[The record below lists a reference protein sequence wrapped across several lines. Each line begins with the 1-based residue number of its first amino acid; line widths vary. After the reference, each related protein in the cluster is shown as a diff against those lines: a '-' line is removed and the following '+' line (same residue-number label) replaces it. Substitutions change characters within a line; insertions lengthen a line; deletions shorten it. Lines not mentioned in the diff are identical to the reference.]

1 MGFHPA
7 TCLSNLQ
14 NDTQCRTLAARR
26 HAHTDTHTHTLYI
39 CIIPRETQHK
49 LESART
55 QTNAHAQQCV
65 WQWVAQTLHWRRDTT
80 DTCKLTYKKNLT
92 QDACDLHT
100 ALCVEHWIFSALF
113 WHLLRARSLLP
124 SLPLSLPFF
133 KCCQRSWGKSWKPGA
148 KSPHR

>member
-14 NDTQCRTLAARR
+14 NDTQCRRLAARR
-26 HAHTDTHTHTLYI
+26 HARSTSASSRGRRGISSSLRAYKQTPTH
-39 CIIPRETQHK
+39 E
-49 LESART
+49 
-55 QTNAHAQQCV
+55 QCV
-65 WQWVAQTLHWRRDTT
+65 RQWVAQTLHWRRDTT
-80 DTCKLTYKKNLT
+80 DTCKLTYKNLT
-92 QDACDLHT
+92 QDTCDLHT
-100 ALCVEHWIFSALF
+100 ALCVERWIFSALF

-133 KCCQRSWGKSWKPGA
+133 QCCQRSWGKSWKPGA